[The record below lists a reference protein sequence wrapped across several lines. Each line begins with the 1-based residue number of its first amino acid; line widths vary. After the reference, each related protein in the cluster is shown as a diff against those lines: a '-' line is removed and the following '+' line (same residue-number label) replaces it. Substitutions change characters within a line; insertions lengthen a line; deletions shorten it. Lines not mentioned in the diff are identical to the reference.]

1 MADATTI
8 EVLISQLADFQT
20 RHAARKEIE
29 AMGEGVADC
38 LLPLLTDSTL
48 PENMRWS
55 ALSLFVAWKYAP
67 ATETILEVA
76 RTDRGLHSEAFR
88 ALERIT
94 GLEVGEDA
102 DEWEKALADPA
113 SYVAQGA
120 VEKLF
125 EEVDEAEEEENA
137 GYNLLR
143 KAVGSVASEFRWEDE
158 GYLYMRFE
166 LPGGR
171 KQQMIATFLDTDPSG
186 DPLTTIYTECGPA
199 NPQINEL
206 IEPRNLTVKHGQ
218 FVLDGDGDEQK
229 VVMRQV
235 MPTSRL
241 TEDLAR
247 EILLSMA
254 TDADA
259 LENEL
264 THADH
269 I

>member
-1 MADATTI
+1 MADAKNI
-8 EVLISQLADFQT
+8 EILISQLADFQT
-20 RHAARKEIE
+20 RHVARKEIE
-29 AMGEGVADC
+29 AMGEEVADC

-48 PENMRWS
+48 AENMRWS

-67 ATETILEVA
+67 ATEAILEVA

-94 GLEVGEDA
+94 GLTIGEDA

-125 EEVDEAEEEENA
+125 EEGDEKEEENA

-143 KAVGSVASEFRWEDE
+143 RAVGSIASEFRWEDE

-171 KQQMIATFLDTDPSG
+171 KQQMIATFEETDPSG
-186 DPLTTIYTECGPA
+186 NPLTTIYTECGPA
-199 NPQINEL
+199 NPQIKEL
-206 IEPRNLTVKHGQ
+206 INRRNVTVKHGK

-229 VVMRQV
+229 VVMRELI
-235 MPTSRL
+235 PTSRL
-241 TEDLAR
+241 TEDLAH
-247 EILLSMA
+247 EVLLSMA
-254 TDADA
+254 ADADA